1 MLAQDLNYHLRQN
14 PTNRF
19 VLFIDEYERVFD
31 QSGAGAVW
39 EENEFDQ
46 HMRSFVRYTNGLLA
60 VFFSRERLPWE
71 ELRDWCDELKDN
83 QHLLG
88 GLADKDADNFL
99 KAIPIDDEAI
109 RKAIIDGARESPASG
124 SAIYPLMLDLMVE
137 HWRSLAAKCEAYPDR
152 FKVTAGTFSDRRRKI
167 INRVLGNYGVPLQ
180 TTIERLSVSR
190 RFDYD
195 AFRCIIETFHTAL
208 PADTFERIAKLS
220 FVTKIDDGFLIV

>member
-124 SAIYPLMLDLMVE
+124 SAPTTRRIHETVSCDVKKPVSE
-137 HWRSLAAKCEAYPDR
+137 PNAPFPVHSLR
-152 FKVTAGTFSDRRRKI
+152 G
-167 INRVLGNYGVPLQ
+167 
-180 TTIERLSVSR
+180 
-190 RFDYD
+190 
-195 AFRCIIETFHTAL
+195 
-208 PADTFERIAKLS
+208 
-220 FVTKIDDGFLIV
+220 